1 MEQKMDENTEP
12 LRILLRV
19 TLLFVG
25 FLAVILLP
33 VIGYYANEVRVARND
48 TPAIV
53 AAAQK
58 RFGSELQL
66 EHLTPDHK
74 TILLAVEDPTFMHH
88 HGVDLATPGAGM
100 TTITQ
105 GLVKLLY
112 FPDGFHQGI
121 AKIRQTLIAQ
131 YALDSLVS
139 KDRQLTLYLN
149 MCYLG
154 TEQNQG
160 IFGYANGARIY
171 FHKEFTELTDE
182 EFLSLLAMTISPN
195 TLKPGSAANLVR
207 VQRIRDYMS
216 GKVRP
221 ASVLDVEYNGKPNG
235 TLAEEALMFLLRVVT
250 KAGPD

>member
-1 MEQKMDENTEP
+1 MEP
-12 LRILLRV
+12 RRIIMRV
-19 TLLFVG
+19 ALLFVV
-25 FLAVILLP
+25 LIVVILFP
-33 VIGYYANEVRVARND
+33 AIGYYTNEVRLARND
-48 TPAIV
+48 TPALI
-53 AAAQK
+53 ASALI
-58 RFGSELQL
+58 RFGSELQF

-74 TILLAVEDPTFMHH
+74 TVLLAVEDPAFMHH

-112 FPDGFHQGI
+112 FPKGFRQGI

-131 YALDSLVS
+131 YALDELVS
-139 KDRQLTLYLN
+139 KDQQLTLYLN

-160 IFGYANGARIY
+160 IYGYANGARIY
-171 FHKEFTELTDE
+171 FHKEFADLTDE

-195 TLKPGSAANLVR
+195 TLKPGSTANIVR

-221 ASVLDVEYNGKPNG
+221 ASVLDVEYNGKLNG
-235 TLAEEALMFLLRVVT
+235 TLSEEFLMSLLRVVT
-250 KAGPD
+250 DASPD